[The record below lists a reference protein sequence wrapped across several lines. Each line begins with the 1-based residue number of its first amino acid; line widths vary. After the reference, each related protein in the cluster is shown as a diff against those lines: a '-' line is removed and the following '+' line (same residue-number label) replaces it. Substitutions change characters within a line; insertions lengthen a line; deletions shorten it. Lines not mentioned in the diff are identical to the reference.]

1 MGFAKWT
8 VTTLLLKKGAD
19 FNSTDDLG
27 MTLLLWKAR
36 TRHVAVITILPSP
49 ASLLFSSLLSGLL
62 SRYSVDLPLNDLR
75 QTRDERSLEVS
86 VAFFDFQLIF
96 QVDALLFLGFVVLLV
111 LTSFPSE
118 GC

>member
-1 MGFAKWT
+1 
-8 VTTLLLKKGAD
+8 
-19 FNSTDDLG
+19 
-27 MTLLLWKAR
+27 
-36 TRHVAVITILPSP
+36 
-49 ASLLFSSLLSGLL
+49 LSGLL

-75 QTRDERSLEVS
+75 QTQDERSLEVS
-86 VAFFDFQLIF
+86 VALFDFQLIF